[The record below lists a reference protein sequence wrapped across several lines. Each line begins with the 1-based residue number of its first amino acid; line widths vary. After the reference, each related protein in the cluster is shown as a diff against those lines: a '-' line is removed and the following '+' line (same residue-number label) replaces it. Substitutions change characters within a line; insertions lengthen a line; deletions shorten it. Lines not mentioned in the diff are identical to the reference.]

1 MVSFQTDGVKM
12 PDFDFSKISKWL
24 TAVASGYG
32 YRIGDLVYMFCTDE
46 VILKSNR
53 EFLGHDYY
61 TDIITFDYT
70 IGNRVGADIL
80 ISLDT
85 VRSNSEQLGV
95 AYDCELLRVIVHGV
109 LHLCGFKDK
118 TQEERSGM
126 EEAENKALA
135 LYNEI

>member
-24 TAVASGYG
+24 TGVASGYG

-109 LHLCGFKDK
+109 LHLCGLKDK